1 VKNAAPASEGGPIIV
16 TWRKIIVC
24 ALITIVGFN
33 LRSVILAVPPVLPLI
48 QHDLA
53 LSYTATGF
61 LTALPVL
68 VLAVGAWP
76 SGLLA
81 ERIGAR
87 PCVSIGLVLLGAG
100 TILRAVHTTTIS
112 LFIFTLLLSL
122 GIPLTQTAVPSLVR
136 RWFPKQIGF
145 VAALFSDGLIVGEA
159 VAAGVTVP
167 FMLRFLGNDAWAST
181 FIFWG
186 VPIVLLLAFW
196 LRLAPPANTRT
207 FTRPTSPQSDTTPL
221 TLQASATP
229 IQRKRLNALHL
240 GILVGSGSLVYFGMN
255 GWIAPYNQA
264 MHQASFTP
272 LALAILNAA
281 QLPISLGITLIAQR
295 LAGLR
300 WPFIVAGIICA
311 AAIMGWIF
319 TPTVL
324 EPVWA
329 ALLGGSSALVF
340 TLGIALPPLLAG
352 PKEVARLTGITLSLT
367 YGVAFVGPF
376 VGGELWDLFHLPAM
390 AFVPVAFASAILIL
404 LGSLLPSRTSFGIIA
419 EPIYTGEKKPGTFTA
434 RPPTT

>member
-1 VKNAAPASEGGPIIV
+1 MKNAAPASEGGPITV
-16 TWRKIIVC
+16 TWRKIITC

-61 LTALPVL
+61 LTALPIL

-100 TILRAVHTTTIS
+100 TLLRAVHTTAIS
-112 LFIFTLLLSL
+112 LYIFTLLLSL
-122 GIPLTQTAVPSLVR
+122 GIALTQTAIPSLVR

-167 FMLRFLGNDAWAST
+167 VMVRFLGSDAWAST

-186 VPIVLLLAFW
+186 VPVVVLFVFW
-196 LRLAPPANTRT
+196 LAPTANTT
-207 FTRPTSPQSDTTPL
+207 ALTRPNSPRSDTAPITF
-221 TLQASATP
+221 QESATP
-229 IQRKRLNALHL
+229 IQRKRVNAVHL
-240 GILVGSGSLVYFGMN
+240 GILVGSSSLIYFGMN

-272 LALAILNAA
+272 PALAILNAA
-281 QLPISLGITLIAQR
+281 QLPVSLGVTLIAQR
-295 LAGLR
+295 LTGRR
-300 WPFIVAGIICA
+300 WPFIAAGSICA
-311 AAIMGWIF
+311 AAIIGWIF
-319 TPTVL
+319 TPAVL
-324 EPVWA
+324 QPLWA

-352 PKEVARLTGITLSLT
+352 PKEVAQLTGITLSLT

-390 AFVPVAFASAILIL
+390 AFVPVVFASAMLIL
-404 LGSLLPSRTSFGIIA
+404 LGSLLPPRASFGIIA
-419 EPIYTGEKKPGTFTA
+419 ESTHTGEKKSGTFTT
-434 RPPTT
+434 RPPTA